1 MILKIRIFERLNLK
15 GQIVEFYYLRKKI
28 YIIIFY
34 AYLVELVDT
43 SDLKSDSF
51 QRVSVQVR

>member
-1 MILKIRIFERLNLK
+1 MILKIRIFERPNLK
-15 GQIVEFYYLRKKI
+15 GQIVELYS
-28 YIIIFY
+28 Y

-51 QRVSVQVR
+51 KGVSVQVR